1 MTANFLQVMEGSRL
15 RSGHFLRCSLLAKCR
30 LRLAQQV
37 TALAHTL
44 QRTRNFEASLHLVFQ
59 LKFFFFCVNSE
70 VFQHMDTPDHRTRN
84 TLPTRKAKKKTPTPP
99 DATVVH
105 DPFLTFRALMTN
117 TKIMSPNL
125 TLLQDAG

>member
-30 LRLAQQV
+30 LHLAQQV

-59 LKFFFFCVNSE
+59 LKFFFVSTQKSSSIWTPQTTEQEILYPQEKPKKNQHPQMPPWFMIPSLLSE
-70 VFQHMDTPDHRTRN
+70 
-84 TLPTRKAKKKTPTPP
+84 L
-99 DATVVH
+99 
-105 DPFLTFRALMTN
+105 
-117 TKIMSPNL
+117 
-125 TLLQDAG
+125 

>member
-59 LKFFFFCVNSE
+59 LKFFFVST
-70 VFQHMDTPDHRTRN
+70 QKSSSIWTPQT
-84 TLPTRKAKKKTPTPP
+84 TEQEILYPQEKPKKKPTPP

>member
-59 LKFFFFCVNSE
+59 LKFFFLCQLRS
-70 VFQHMDTPDHRTRN
+70 
-84 TLPTRKAKKKTPTPP
+84 LPAYGHPRPQNKKYFTHKKSQKKKPTPP

>member
-59 LKFFFFCVNSE
+59 LKFFFVST
-70 VFQHMDTPDHRTRN
+70 QKSSSIWTPQT
-84 TLPTRKAKKKTPTPP
+84 TEQEILYPQEKPKKKKPTPP

>member
-37 TALAHTL
+37 TAPAHTL

-59 LKFFFFCVNSE
+59 LKFFFVST
-70 VFQHMDTPDHRTRN
+70 QKSSSIWTPQT
-84 TLPTRKAKKKTPTPP
+84 TEQEILYPQEKPKKKPTPP

-125 TLLQDAG
+125 TLLQDAD

>member
-30 LRLAQQV
+30 LHLAQQV

-59 LKFFFFCVNSE
+59 LKFFFVST
-70 VFQHMDTPDHRTRN
+70 QKSSSIWTPQT
-84 TLPTRKAKKKTPTPP
+84 TEQEILYPQEKPKKNPTPT

>member
-59 LKFFFFCVNSE
+59 LKFFFVST
-70 VFQHMDTPDHRTRN
+70 QKSSSIWTPQT
-84 TLPTRKAKKKTPTPP
+84 TEQEILYPQEKPKKKPTPP

-125 TLLQDAG
+125 TLLQDAD

>member
-44 QRTRNFEASLHLVFQ
+44 QRTRNFEASLHPVFQ
-59 LKFFFFCVNSE
+59 LKFFVST
-70 VFQHMDTPDHRTRN
+70 QKSSSIWTPQT
-84 TLPTRKAKKKTPTPP
+84 TEQEILYPQEKPKKNPTPT

-125 TLLQDAG
+125 TLLQDAD